1 MDDETIAGESTGSGA
16 GIQVIARAAKVL
28 RALERRPDGLSLAE
42 IAREVGL
49 ARSTVQRIVAAL
61 AAEEFV
67 TEAQPGRGVRIGAGL
82 ARIAASLGS
91 NIAEILRPH
100 LHALCEEVGETV
112 DLSVLSG
119 GSAIFIAQV
128 PGRQR
133 LVAVSAVGA
142 RFPLHCT
149 ANGKAILSCFS
160 KQDAVALI
168 DKSLA
173 EHPAYTIADR
183 GRLLREIETTR
194 RTHLAYDMGAH
205 TDGISAVGVAMLDVF
220 GRPIAISIP
229 APSQRFASERDSL
242 SQALGAFRDKMRSLL
257 GR

>member
-1 MDDETIAGESTGSGA
+1 
-16 GIQVIARAAKVL
+16 
-28 RALERRPDGLSLAE
+28 
-42 IAREVGL
+42 
-49 ARSTVQRIVAAL
+49 
-61 AAEEFV
+61 
-67 TEAQPGRGVRIGAGL
+67 
-82 ARIAASLGS
+82 
-91 NIAEILRPH
+91 
-100 LHALCEEVGETV
+100 LCEEVGETV

-119 GSAIFIAQV
+119 GSTIFVAQV

-194 RTHLAYDMGAH
+194 RTRLAYDMGAH

-242 SQALGAFRDKMRSLL
+242 SQALGAFRGKMRSLL

>member
-1 MDDETIAGESTGSGA
+1 MDDETTGGESAGPA

-28 RALERRPDGLSLAE
+28 RALESRPEGLSLAE
-42 IAREVGL
+42 IAQEIGL

-67 TEAQPGRGVRIGAGL
+67 TEAKPGRGVRIGAGL

-91 NIAEILRPH
+91 NIEEILRPH
-100 LHALCEEVGETV
+100 LQALCEEVGETV

-160 KQDAVALI
+160 KPDAVALI
-168 DKSLA
+168 EKSLA
-173 EHPAYTIADR
+173 EHPDHPLAEA
-183 GRLLREIETTR
+183 GRLLKEIETTR
-194 RTHLAYDMGAH
+194 RTHLAWDIGAH
-205 TDGISAVGVAMLDVF
+205 TDGISAVGAAMLDVF
-220 GRPIAISIP
+220 GRPFAISIP
-229 APSQRFASERDSL
+229 GPSQRFASERDAL
-242 SQALGAFRDKMRSLL
+242 SCALIACREKVKSLL

>member
-1 MDDETIAGESTGSGA
+1 VDDETTGGESVGSA

-28 RALERRPDGLSLAE
+28 RALESRPEGLSLAE
-42 IAREVGL
+42 IAQEIGL

-67 TEAQPGRGVRIGAGL
+67 TEAKPGRGFRIGAGL

-91 NIAEILRPH
+91 NVAEILRPH
-100 LHALCEEVGETV
+100 LQALCEEVGETV

-160 KQDAVALI
+160 RPDAVALI
-168 DKSLA
+168 EKSLA
-173 EHPAYTIADR
+173 EHPDPPLVEP
-183 GRLLREIETTR
+183 GRLLKEIETTR
-194 RTHLAYDMGAH
+194 RTHLAWDIGAH
-205 TDGISAVGVAMLDVF
+205 TEGISAVGSAMLDVF
-220 GRPIAISIP
+220 GRPFAISIP

-242 SQALGAFRDKMRSLL
+242 SRALIARRQKVKSLL

>member
-1 MDDETIAGESTGSGA
+1 VDDETTGGESAGSA

-28 RALERRPDGLSLAE
+28 RALESRPEGLSLAE
-42 IAREVGL
+42 IAQEIGL
-49 ARSTVQRIVAAL
+49 PRSTVQRIVAAL

-67 TEAQPGRGVRIGAGL
+67 TEAKPGRGVRIGAGL

-100 LHALCEEVGETV
+100 LQALCEEVGETV

-160 KQDAVALI
+160 KQDALALI
-168 DKSLA
+168 EKSLA
-173 EHPAYTIADR
+173 EHPDNPLGEPA
-183 GRLLREIETTR
+183 RLLKEIETTR
-194 RTHLAYDMGAH
+194 RTHLAWDIGAH
-205 TDGISAVGVAMLDVF
+205 TEGISAVGAAMLDVF
-220 GRPIAISIP
+220 GRPFAISIP

-242 SQALGAFRDKMRSLL
+242 SHALTTCREKVKSLL

>member
-1 MDDETIAGESTGSGA
+1 M
-16 GIQVIARAAKVL
+16 
-28 RALERRPDGLSLAE
+28 
-42 IAREVGL
+42 
-49 ARSTVQRIVAAL
+49 
-61 AAEEFV
+61 
-67 TEAQPGRGVRIGAGL
+67 RIGAGL

-100 LHALCEEVGETV
+100 LQALCEEVGETV

-168 DKSLA
+168 DEEPRRASRVHSL
-173 EHPAYTIADR
+173 ADR

-220 GRPIAISIP
+220 GRPFAISIP

-242 SQALGAFRDKMRSLL
+242 SQALDACREKVKSLL

>member
-119 GSAIFIAQV
+119 GSAIFVAQV

-168 DKSLA
+168 DKSSRRASCVHYRRSRTSASRDRNDTPHAPRLRYGRPYRWHQRRRRRYA
-173 EHPAYTIADR
+173 RRLRPADR
-183 GRLLREIETTR
+183 HLDTCALATICERAGLALAGARRL
-194 RTHLAYDMGAH
+194 
-205 TDGISAVGVAMLDVF
+205 S
-220 GRPIAISIP
+220 
-229 APSQRFASERDSL
+229 
-242 SQALGAFRDKMRSLL
+242 
-257 GR
+257 

>member
-1 MDDETIAGESTGSGA
+1 VDDETTGGESAGPA

-28 RALERRPDGLSLAE
+28 RALESRPEGLSLAE
-42 IAREVGL
+42 IAQEIGL

-67 TEAQPGRGVRIGAGL
+67 TAATPGRGVRIGAGL

-100 LHALCEEVGETV
+100 LQALCEEVGETV

-119 GSAIFIAQV
+119 GSAIFIAQF

-160 KQDAVALI
+160 KPDAVALI
-168 DKSLA
+168 EKSLA
-173 EHPAYTIADR
+173 EHPDHPLVES
-183 GRLLREIETTR
+183 GRLLKEIETTR
-194 RTHLAYDMGAH
+194 RTHLAWDIGAH
-205 TDGISAVGVAMLDVF
+205 TEGISAVGAAMLDVF
-220 GRPIAISIP
+220 GRPFAISIP
-229 APSQRFASERDSL
+229 APSQRFASERDGL
-242 SQALGAFRDKMRSLL
+242 SRALIACREKVKSLL

>member
-1 MDDETIAGESTGSGA
+1 MDDETTGESAGSGA

-28 RALERRPDGLSLAE
+28 RALESRPDGLSLAE
-42 IAREVGL
+42 IAKQVGL
-49 ARSTVQRIVAAL
+49 ARSTVQRIVTAL

-67 TEAQPGRGVRIGAGL
+67 TEAQPGRGVRIGGGL

-100 LHALCEEVGETV
+100 LHVLCEEVGETV

-160 KQDAVALI
+160 KQDALALI
-168 DKSLA
+168 DKSVA
-173 EHPAYTIADR
+173 EHPDNPLADAA
-183 GRLLREIETTR
+183 RLLREIEATR
-194 RTHLAYDMGAH
+194 RTHLAWDIGAH
-205 TDGISAVGVAMLDVF
+205 TEGISAVGAAMLDVF
-220 GRPIAISIP
+220 GRPFAISIP
-229 APSQRFASERDSL
+229 APSQRFASERHSL
-242 SQALGAFRDKMRSLL
+242 SHALTVFRQKVKSLL

>member
-1 MDDETIAGESTGSGA
+1 MDDETIAGESTGSSA

-142 RFPLHCT
+142 RFPLQRMFPPIKSH
-149 ANGKAILSCFS
+149 FS
-160 KQDAVALI
+160 VV
-168 DKSLA
+168 
-173 EHPAYTIADR
+173 
-183 GRLLREIETTR
+183 
-194 RTHLAYDMGAH
+194 YDCGSMG
-205 TDGISAVGVAMLDVF
+205 
-220 GRPIAISIP
+220 
-229 APSQRFASERDSL
+229 
-242 SQALGAFRDKMRSLL
+242 
-257 GR
+257 

>member
-1 MDDETIAGESTGSGA
+1 M
-16 GIQVIARAAKVL
+16 
-28 RALERRPDGLSLAE
+28 AE
-42 IAREVGL
+42 IAGQVGL
-49 ARSTVQRIVAAL
+49 ARSTVQRIVSAL

-100 LHALCEEVGETV
+100 LAALCEEVGETV
-112 DLSVLSG
+112 DLSGLSG

-160 KQDAVALI
+160 KQDASALI

-173 EHPAYTIADR
+173 EHPENPLSDR
-183 GRLLREIETTR
+183 GRLLREIEATR
-194 RTHLAYDMGAH
+194 RTHLAFDIGAH
-205 TDGISAVGVAMLDVF
+205 SEGISAVGAAMLDVF
-220 GRPIAISIP
+220 GRPFAISIP
-229 APSQRFASERDSL
+229 APSQRFASEKETL
-242 SQALGAFRDKMRSLL
+242 SRALGAFRQKVKSLL

>member
-1 MDDETIAGESTGSGA
+1 VDDETIGGESAGSA

-28 RALERRPDGLSLAE
+28 RALESRPEGLSLAE
-42 IAREVGL
+42 IAQEIGL
-49 ARSTVQRIVAAL
+49 PRSTVQRIVAAL

-67 TEAQPGRGVRIGAGL
+67 TEAKPGRGVRIGAGL

-100 LHALCEEVGETV
+100 LQALCEDVGETV

-160 KQDAVALI
+160 KPDALALI
-168 DKSLA
+168 EKSLA
-173 EHPAYTIADR
+173 EHPDNPLAEPA
-183 GRLLREIETTR
+183 RLLKEIETTR
-194 RTHLAYDMGAH
+194 RTHLAWDIGAH
-205 TDGISAVGVAMLDVF
+205 TEGISAVGAAMLDVF
-220 GRPIAISIP
+220 GRPFAISIP

-242 SQALGAFRDKMRSLL
+242 SRALTACRQKVKSLL